1 MGGATS
7 PTASFIAAAKL
18 LILLAPHPPKPFA
31 GLPLGSSIISY
42 VHFNMA
48 GDQNSNQHNQNNG
61 SRGWPD
67 DDNPFVAFRRFAD
80 EQISSMLQS
89 VMGIPSM
96 ASPPSTSGWDVFA
109 DDPKYSPESR
119 YRQRQTD
126 DTKETENPSG
136 SDASGASNSSDNNPY
151 SRSDNPWRSHGF
163 GRRDVSS
170 RDLFDLDFFDSF
182 FDKFWFDDHTS
193 RFFHPYQRP
202 MFSNLMSDDSPA
214 WPVTY
219 LMLSPYSPLYLE
231 RQTQY
236 RSQREGGVFSSLM
249 SSLKPSSERDQSEP
263 QWREAFEDL
272 LRLENGKPMLDRDP
286 TDTTNRESGKE
297 WMQGLVKRGSLG
309 DRWKYVSG
317 GDGRPW
323 STFTFDSSKSED
335 ESSKSERDHRKN
347 DVKAGFS
354 WNEETDPATEL
365 DLYDRFLDDIE
376 AREREFFRMRESPLL
391 RLLLNDRLEDRHRQ
405 EASRKEKHGDDAD
418 NWLELVSGG
427 QKNSVPDT
435 VPEKEQTTAKS
446 ATAVGNPSAAD
457 QQPYVISTKTTT
469 ERVRLSDGSVQTK
482 IITTKRF
489 ADGREENNESVEVVN
504 PPQHNR
510 VSSADQEETSSNQ
523 NKDGWFWKG
532 N

>member
-1 MGGATS
+1 
-7 PTASFIAAAKL
+7 
-18 LILLAPHPPKPFA
+18 
-31 GLPLGSSIISY
+31 
-42 VHFNMA
+42 MA
-48 GDQNSNQHNQNNG
+48 GDQDSNQNHHTNG

-89 VMGIPSM
+89 VVGIPSM
-96 ASPPSTSGWDVFA
+96 ASSPSSSGWAVFA
-109 DDPKYSPESR
+109 DDPKYARDSH
-119 YRQRQTD
+119 YRQRQNDNTQG
-126 DTKETENPSG
+126 TENPSD
-136 SDASGASNSSDNNPY
+136 SDVPGASNNSENHPY
-151 SRSDNPWRSHGF
+151 SRSENPWRSHGF
-163 GRRDVSS
+163 GRRGASPH
-170 RDLFDLDFFDSF
+170 DLFDLDFFDSF

-202 MFSNLMSDDSPA
+202 MFSNLVSDDSPA

-219 LMLSPYSPLYLE
+219 LMFSPYSPLHLE
-231 RQTQY
+231 RQAQY
-236 RSQREGGVFSSLM
+236 RSHREGGVFSSLM

-272 LRLENGKPMLDRDP
+272 LRLENGKPMLDRGSV
-286 TDTTNRESGKE
+286 DTSKRESGKE

-309 DRWKYVSG
+309 DRWKYVAS

-323 STFTFDSSKSED
+323 STIAFDSSKSGENG
-335 ESSKSERDHRKN
+335 SGQSERDHRN
-347 DVKAGFS
+347 NAVKAGFS
-354 WNEETDPATEL
+354 WDEEPESVTEL

-376 AREREFFRMRESPLL
+376 AREREFFRVRESPLL
-391 RLLLNDRLEDRHRQ
+391 RLLLDDRYEGRDRQ
-405 EASRKEKHGDDAD
+405 EPSRKEKHGDDAE

-427 QKNSVPDT
+427 QRNSVPDT
-435 VPEKEQTTAKS
+435 VPEKEK
-446 ATAVGNPSAAD
+446 TAVKSSAAVDTPSVAD
-457 QQPYVISTKTTT
+457 QQSYVISTKTTT

-482 IITTKRF
+482 IVKTKRF

-504 PPQHNR
+504 PPQHNQ
-510 VSSADQEETSSNQ
+510 VPPADQDESSSNQ